1 MSGDIRRMD
10 EGQLRRVKK
19 LIRGLCANCD
29 GGDCL
34 LLDDGEAHVC
44 PQLITYSL
52 LCRYFRAAV
61 LPARPGSCTPTS
73 WSGTPGSGAPTA
85 ARPSSP
91 PGSRGVFC
99 PRCARPC
106 GSAAARPSGRGG
118 IGAGSRRLGPLNPL
132 IYGAFQRRNRGCP
145 THFP

>member
-61 LPARPGSCTPTS
+61 LPADRELYADIMERDARKRCADC
-73 WSGTPGSGAPTA
+73 GAPFVPT
-85 ARPSSP
+85 
-91 PGSRGVFC
+91 GSR
-99 PRCARPC
+99 CAVLRE
-106 GSAAARPSGRGG
+106 
-118 IGAGSRRLGPLNPL
+118 RRRK
-132 IYGAFQRRNRGCP
+132 AEWARRNRGRE
-145 THFP
+145 